1 MHTFILYVGP
11 ECARLSAVEH
21 ECVSLPT
28 SSCQQSLNTTRV
40 HNEATYETSMAGG
53 VSAVQAHRRIN
64 QENFDEAELPVE
76 NRVNG
81 LMSSETDV
89 KHV

>member
-1 MHTFILYVGP
+1 MHTFMYVGP

-28 SSCQQSLNTTRV
+28 SSCQQSLNTTGVR
-40 HNEATYETSMAGG
+40 NEIPYESSMADS
-53 VSAVQAHRRIN
+53 VSAVQAHRRLN
-64 QENFDEAELPVE
+64 QENFVEAEFPVE

-81 LMSSETDV
+81 LMNSETDV